1 MKIIGAGKR
10 AAICPVCRSSDRV
23 RLIYLYLR
31 DHTRVFKRPCKILH
45 VAPERA
51 LSRIFR
57 NLRYMQYHPADLHPE
72 EDMEKMDIT
81 GIPYPEDTFDL
92 ILCNHVLE
100 HIPDD
105 LQAMKELFR
114 VLKPDGLAV
123 IQVPLSPVLTSTYED
138 PEVTREEDRERTFGQ
153 KDHVR
158 IYGMDY
164 PDRLSNAGFR
174 VIEYRWNEEGG
185 HDYPGKLFGLNEE
198 EILFLGKKT

>member
-1 MKIIGAGKR
+1 
-10 AAICPVCRSSDRV
+10 
-23 RLIYLYLR
+23 
-31 DHTRVFKRPCKILH
+31 
-45 VAPERA
+45 
-51 LSRIFR
+51 
-57 NLRYMQYHPADLHPE
+57 MQYHPADLHPE